1 MTAAAL
7 DAHVVVARSRFT
19 VDVELEVPAGGTLAV
34 MGPSGAG
41 KSTLLQALAGLVR
54 LDAGAIRLG
63 GDLLAG
69 GPSGVHR
76 EPAARGI
83 SLLGQ
88 DPRLFPHLSVRE
100 NIAFG
105 PRARGVAARAA
116 RADAEVWLE
125 RVGIAG
131 TGELAPDALSGGQ
144 QQRVALARALAVEPR
159 LLLLDEPLTSL
170 DVATAAEIRVLLRAQ
185 LATTGVTSVVVSH
198 DAADAVGI
206 AERLVIVEDG
216 ALVQEGAVAEV
227 LAAPRSRFA
236 AAVAAAHRF
245 DGEADS
251 GQTGPQDRP
260 RA

>member
-7 DAHVVVARSRFT
+7 EAHIVVSRSRFT
-19 VDVELEVPAGGTLAV
+19 VDVDLAVPAGGTLAI

-41 KSTLLQALAGLVR
+41 KSTLLQALAGLIR
-54 LDAGAIRLG
+54 LDAGEIRLG
-63 GDLLAG
+63 EDVVSRARPAL
-69 GPSGVHR
+69 HR
-76 EPAARGI
+76 DPAERGI
-83 SLLGQ
+83 ALLGQ
-88 DPRLFPHLSVRE
+88 DPHLFPHLSVRE

-105 PRARGVAARAA
+105 PRARGVAVRAA
-116 RADAEVWLE
+116 RSTAEAWLE
-125 RVGIAG
+125 RVGLAG
-131 TGELAPDALSGGQ
+131 TGDLAPAALSGGQ

-170 DVATAAEIRVLLRAQ
+170 DVATAAEIRVLLGAE
-185 LATTGVTSVVVSH
+185 LARTGVTAVVVSH

-216 ALVQEGAVAEV
+216 ALVQEGGVEEV
-227 LAAPRSRFA
+227 LTSPRSRFA

-245 DGEADS
+245 GGDADS
-251 GQTGPQDRP
+251 TQTGPRDRP

>member
-1 MTAAAL
+1 
-7 DAHVVVARSRFT
+7 
-19 VDVELEVPAGGTLAV
+19 
-34 MGPSGAG
+34 
-41 KSTLLQALAGLVR
+41 
-54 LDAGAIRLG
+54 
-63 GDLLAG
+63 
-69 GPSGVHR
+69 
-76 EPAARGI
+76 
-83 SLLGQ
+83 
-88 DPRLFPHLSVRE
+88 
-100 NIAFG
+100 
-105 PRARGVAARAA
+105 A

-125 RVGIAG
+125 RVGLAG
-131 TGELAPDALSGGQ
+131 TGDLAPDALSGGQ